1 MSFPIINFKVTQTE
15 INDILKDVTENKL
28 RGLEKFIGEAPAI
41 CDVEFERVTN
51 HHQQGDI
58 HRVEVNLEV
67 NGKLFRSEATAD
79 SFEKAVDE
87 VKAELDE
94 ELRRARGKEDTMLRK
109 GGRKFKELL
118 RWSHLGR

>member
-1 MSFPIINFKVTQTE
+1 MSFPIINFKLTQTE
-15 INDILKDVTENKL
+15 ITENLKNVTENKL
-28 RGLEKFIGEAPAI
+28 RSLDKFIGEAPAI

-67 NGKLFRSEATAD
+67 NGKLFRAAATAD

-87 VKAELDE
+87 VRSDLDE
-94 ELRRARGKEDTMLRK
+94 EMRRARGKEGTMLKK
-109 GGRKFKELL
+109 GGRRLKEWL
-118 RWSHLGR
+118 RFGYGR